1 MLEFEHVSLTRTNP
15 GGDVPVLTDVSFS
28 AAPGE
33 VFAILGPSGSG
44 KSTLLRLAC
53 RLDDPDEGRIL
64 LAGRDIR
71 ELDVLALRRRVGF
84 LSQEPLLFGET
95 VLENLLFAADPAA
108 AEPHLDDPGAW
119 LETVGLPRDFLSR
132 PPDSLSVGQRQRV
145 ALARALIPGPEVL
158 LLDEPTSALDPQA
171 ATGILRLIRE
181 KRGQTPF
188 SRNPDTAIQPG
199 ASRKRGLTPFFVS
212 HAVAHAREVAD
223 RVLVLKDGRIL
234 EQGGPEIFDRPEHED
249 TRAFFAGEE
258 E

>member
-15 GGDVPVLTDVSFS
+15 TGDVPVLTDVSFS
-28 AAPGE
+28 ASPGE
-33 VFAILGPSGSG
+33 ILAILGPSGSG

-108 AEPHLDDPGAW
+108 TQPHLDDPGAW
-119 LETVGLPRDFLSR
+119 LEAVGLPRDFLSL
-132 PPDSLSVGQRQRV
+132 PPDALSVGQRQRV

-181 KRGQTPF
+181 QT
-188 SRNPDTAIQPG
+188 
-199 ASRKRGLTPFFVS
+199 GLTPFFVS

-223 RVLVLKDGRIL
+223 RVLVLKNGRIL
-234 EQGGPEIFDRPEHED
+234 EQGGPEIFDSPACEY